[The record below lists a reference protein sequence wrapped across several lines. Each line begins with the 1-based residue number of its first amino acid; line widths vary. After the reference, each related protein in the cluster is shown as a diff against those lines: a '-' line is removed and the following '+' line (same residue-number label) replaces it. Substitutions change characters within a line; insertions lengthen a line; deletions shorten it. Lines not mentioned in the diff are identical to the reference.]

1 MVRGAATMM
10 QVAVK
15 GQTLAGTAA
24 ADATAAI
31 DTSKE
36 MSERLAEVSATDPLA
51 AVCFLLGV
59 GCIVAIILS
68 VASDRFKSQVK
79 WLGTMAGKFAMI
91 LLGGFFLLL
100 PIAMH
105 TSAGDGYLW
114 PKLGESIPAAAYLMF
129 ETMGFSADLSDWT
142 VTIHQIM
149 GNGALSE
156 LYFWLLAFYTVA
168 SPVALALTAMD
179 VLMNGLTG
187 FMVYVESWKKCVRR
201 RDIYVFYGLDGN
213 TSTLALD
220 LLGQVAGKSSDN
232 PRDRMPLLIFCNV
245 EGSSGEGDSLVQQ
258 VRQEAYGCAT
268 VIFTPMP
275 LENVPNRLAPPTQ
288 TRCNVYY
295 LVLSDDTDENVQ
307 ATIRLCDQ
315 LTTQMM
321 TWEMIERRWDV
332 RNIEPKPALCP
343 RTKAYARNVRVW
355 CVHDNPDDDLIFDSL
370 PQRKPDDQLMV
381 RLLRHNADRGSA
393 EERRPHVE
401 AALAPL
407 MVVVR
412 NLVEVRLISEQRE
425 VVWDALT
432 TNTLTQVL
440 DPVDVS
446 QNIVPFQRLVV
457 VICGLGSFG
466 LEALRACFWFGR
478 LPGVELRIVGV
489 DRRARDVAQRA
500 AAAWPELVFERVPEG
515 IPSVRP
521 DLERPLTD
529 ADGSEAAPTVC
540 FVEADA
546 RSLAMHDLLD
556 GKPVQG
562 FAIGP
567 EGEEPARIVVGDS
580 SRVYVMVMLGADDL
594 SLDVALRLE
603 RTLSRRV
610 LAGRL
615 SKGSPPAQNPLV
627 SVLVRNEEVLESVR
641 DVTHGDERFS
651 LRPFGSTQEA
661 FSYER
666 VLGAPWE
673 DAAINLQAAYTQARR
688 VAEGKDS
695 RVTHAE
701 AMEAFNSFE
710 IKKLSNRAATR
721 FTPYRLW
728 CVGLESN
735 GGFPSEEAANQWADK
750 LGTATLVLSLTRR
763 DEVAIR
769 LLCGIDFP
777 DRGLSAD
784 DRAKRVALLK
794 EADAQEAE
802 HYPVVCSL
810 GDLEHA
816 RWCAFLR
823 AQGWSAV
830 DGGFDALERMDAF
843 VGLQDDPS
851 EPYPHESMRLMR
863 HYYLVDDPRE
873 YRTRGAECRGDPAA
887 FDRTIVTQAVRAM
900 RREVIEPDYG
910 RHPHLHRIEVAGK
923 ERKERHSKL
932 R

>member
-1 MVRGAATMM
+1 MLNGLATMM
-10 QVAVK
+10 QVADK
-15 GQTLAGTAA
+15 GRTLSATAE

-31 DTSKE
+31 DTSRQ

-51 AVCFLLGV
+51 AVCFLIGV
-59 GCIVAIILS
+59 GCVVAIILS

-105 TSAGDGYLW
+105 TTAGSGYLW
-114 PKLGESIPAAAYLMF
+114 PKLGESVPAAAYLMF

-142 VTIHQIM
+142 VTIHTIM
-149 GNGALSE
+149 GNGALAE

-187 FMVYVESWKKCVRR
+187 FMVYFESWKKCVRR
-201 RDIYVFYGLDGN
+201 RDIYVFYGLDDN

-220 LLGQVAGKSSDN
+220 LLGQVADKSSDN

-245 EGSSGEGDSLVQQ
+245 EGSTGEGDSLVQQ
-258 VRQEAYGCAT
+258 VRQDAYGCAT

-275 LENVPNRLAPPTQ
+275 LENIPNRLAPPTQ

-321 TWEMIERRWDV
+321 VWEMIGRRWDV
-332 RNIEPKPALCP
+332 RNIEPKPQLRP
-343 RTKAYARNVRVW
+343 RTEAYARNVRVW

-381 RLLRHNADRGSA
+381 HLLRHNADRGSA
-393 EERRPHVE
+393 DKRRPHIE
-401 AALAPL
+401 TALQPL

-425 VVWDALT
+425 VVWDTLT
-432 TNTLTQVL
+432 TNPLTQVL

-446 QNIVPFQRLVV
+446 QDIVPFQRLVV

-489 DRRARDVAQRA
+489 DRRARDVAQHM

-515 IPSVRP
+515 MPSVRP

-529 ADGSEAAPTVC
+529 ASGSDAVPTVC
-540 FVEADA
+540 FMEADA

-556 GKPVQG
+556 GTPVQG
-562 FAIGP
+562 FSIGP
-567 EGEEPARIVVGDS
+567 EGEEPETIVVGDS
-580 SRVYVMVMLGADDL
+580 SRIYVMVMLGADDL
-594 SLDVALRLE
+594 SLDAALRLE
-603 RTLSRRV
+603 RTLSRRA

-615 SKGSPPAQNPLV
+615 SAGSPPAQNPLV
-627 SVLVRNEEVLESVR
+627 SVLVRNQEVLESVR
-641 DVTHGDERFS
+641 DVTHGDEQFS

-666 VLGAPWE
+666 ILGAPWE

-688 VAEGKDS
+688 VAQGLDPQ
-695 RVTHAE
+695 VTHAE
-701 AMEAFNSFE
+701 AMEAFNSYE

-728 CVGLESN
+728 CVGLEAN
-735 GGFPSEEAANQWADK
+735 GGFPSEEAAAQWADK
-750 LGTATLVLSLTRR
+750 LGTATLAVSLTGR
-763 DEVAIR
+763 DETAVR
-769 LLCGIDFP
+769 LLCGIDYP
-777 DRGLSAD
+777 DRGLSQE
-784 DRAKRVALLK
+784 DREKRVALLRSV
-794 EADAQEAE
+794 EEAE
-802 HYPVVCSL
+802 AKEYPVVCSL

-830 DGGFDALERMDAF
+830 DGGFDALERMVSF
-843 VGLQDDPS
+843 VGLQDDPAR
-851 EPYPHESMRLMR
+851 PYPHESMRLMR
-863 HYYLVDDPRE
+863 HYYLVDDPAA
-873 YRTRGAECRGDPAA
+873 YRMRGAECRGDPAA
-887 FDRTIVTQAVRAM
+887 YDRAIVTQAVRAM
-900 RREVIEPDYG
+900 RREVIEPEYG
-910 RHPHLHRIEVAGK
+910 RHPHLHRLEGMG
-923 ERKERHSKL
+923 RKRT
-932 R
+932 RRRG

>member
-1 MVRGAATMM
+1 MLNGLATMM
-10 QVAVK
+10 QVADK
-15 GQTLAGTAA
+15 GRTLSATAE

-31 DTSKE
+31 DTSRQ

-51 AVCFLLGV
+51 AVCFLIGV
-59 GCIVAIILS
+59 GCVVAIILS

-105 TSAGDGYLW
+105 TTAGSGYLW
-114 PKLGESIPAAAYLMF
+114 PKLGESVPAAAYLMF

-142 VTIHQIM
+142 VTIHTIM
-149 GNGALSE
+149 GNGALAE

-187 FMVYVESWKKCVRR
+187 FMVYFESWKKCVRR
-201 RDIYVFYGLDGN
+201 RDIYVFYGLDDN

-220 LLGQVAGKSSDN
+220 LLGQVADKSSDN

-245 EGSSGEGDSLVQQ
+245 EGSTGEGDSLVQQ
-258 VRQEAYGCAT
+258 VRQDAYGCAT

-275 LENVPNRLAPPTQ
+275 LENIPNRLAPPTQ

-321 TWEMIERRWDV
+321 VWEMIGRRWDV
-332 RNIEPKPALCP
+332 RNIEPKPQLRP
-343 RTKAYARNVRVW
+343 RTEAYARNVRVW

-381 RLLRHNADRGSA
+381 HLLRHNADRGSA
-393 EERRPHVE
+393 DKRRPHIE
-401 AALAPL
+401 TALQPL

-425 VVWDALT
+425 VVWDTLT
-432 TNTLTQVL
+432 TNPLTQVL

-446 QNIVPFQRLVV
+446 QDIVPFQRLVV

-489 DRRARDVAQRA
+489 DRRARDVAQHM

-515 IPSVRP
+515 MPSVRP

-529 ADGSEAAPTVC
+529 ASGSDAVPTVC
-540 FVEADA
+540 FMEADA

-556 GKPVQG
+556 GTPVQG
-562 FAIGP
+562 FSIGP
-567 EGEEPARIVVGDS
+567 EGEEPETIVVGDS
-580 SRVYVMVMLGADDL
+580 SRIYVMVMLGADDL
-594 SLDVALRLE
+594 SLDAALRLE
-603 RTLSRRV
+603 RTLSRRA

-615 SKGSPPAQNPLV
+615 SAGSPPAQNPLV
-627 SVLVRNEEVLESVR
+627 SVLVRNQEVLESVR
-641 DVTHGDERFS
+641 DVTHGDEQFS

-666 VLGAPWE
+666 ILGAPWE

-688 VAEGKDS
+688 VAQGLDS
-695 RVTHAE
+695 QVTHAE
-701 AMEAFNSFE
+701 AMEAFNSYE

-728 CVGLESN
+728 CVGLEAN
-735 GGFPSEEAANQWADK
+735 GGFPSEEAAAQWADK
-750 LGTATLVLSLTRR
+750 LGTQALAVSLTGR
-763 DEVAIR
+763 DETAVR

-777 DRGLSAD
+777 DRGLSQE
-784 DRAKRVALLK
+784 DRDKRVALLRSV
-794 EADAQEAE
+794 EEAE
-802 HYPVVCSL
+802 AKEYPVVCSL

-830 DGGFDALERMDAF
+830 DGGFDALERMVSF
-843 VGLQDDPS
+843 VGLQDDPAR
-851 EPYPHESMRLMR
+851 PYPHESMRLMR
-863 HYYLVDDPRE
+863 HYYLVDDPAA
-873 YRTRGAECRGDPAA
+873 YRMRGAECRGDPAA
-887 FDRTIVTQAVRAM
+887 YDRAIVTQAVRAM
-900 RREVIEPDYG
+900 RREVIEPEYG
-910 RHPHLHRIEVAGK
+910 RHPHLHRLEGMG
-923 ERKERHSKL
+923 RKRT
-932 R
+932 RRRG

>member
-1 MVRGAATMM
+1 MLNGLATMM
-10 QVAVK
+10 QVADK
-15 GQTLAGTAA
+15 GRTLSATAE

-31 DTSKE
+31 DTSRQ

-51 AVCFLLGV
+51 AVCFLIGV
-59 GCIVAIILS
+59 GCVVAIILS

-105 TSAGDGYLW
+105 TTAGSGYLW
-114 PKLGESIPAAAYLMF
+114 PKLGESVPAAAYLMF

-142 VTIHQIM
+142 VTIHTIM
-149 GNGALSE
+149 GNGALAE

-187 FMVYVESWKKCVRR
+187 FMVYFESWKKCVRR
-201 RDIYVFYGLDGN
+201 RDIYVFYGLDDN

-220 LLGQVAGKSSDN
+220 LLGQVADKSSDN

-245 EGSSGEGDSLVQQ
+245 EGSTGEGDSLVQQ
-258 VRQEAYGCAT
+258 VRQDAYGCAT

-275 LENVPNRLAPPTQ
+275 LENIPNRLAPPTQ

-321 TWEMIERRWDV
+321 VWEMIGRRWDV
-332 RNIEPKPALCP
+332 RNIEPKPQLRP
-343 RTKAYARNVRVW
+343 RTEAYARNVRVW

-381 RLLRHNADRGSA
+381 HLLRHNADRGSA
-393 EERRPHVE
+393 DKRRPHIE
-401 AALAPL
+401 TALQPL

-425 VVWDALT
+425 VVWDTLT
-432 TNTLTQVL
+432 TNPLTQVL

-446 QNIVPFQRLVV
+446 QDIVPFQRLVV

-489 DRRARDVAQRA
+489 DRRARDVAQHM

-515 IPSVRP
+515 MPSVRP

-529 ADGSEAAPTVC
+529 ASGSDAVPTVC
-540 FVEADA
+540 FMEADA

-556 GKPVQG
+556 GTPVQG
-562 FAIGP
+562 FSIGP
-567 EGEEPARIVVGDS
+567 EGEEPETIVVGDS
-580 SRVYVMVMLGADDL
+580 SRIYVMVMLGADDL
-594 SLDVALRLE
+594 SLDAALRLE
-603 RTLSRRV
+603 RTLSRRA

-615 SKGSPPAQNPLV
+615 SAGSPPAQNPLV
-627 SVLVRNEEVLESVR
+627 SVLVRNQEVLESVR
-641 DVTHGDERFS
+641 DVTHGDEQFS

-666 VLGAPWE
+666 ILGAPWE

-688 VAEGKDS
+688 VAQGLDPQ
-695 RVTHAE
+695 VTHAE
-701 AMEAFNSFE
+701 AMEAFNSYE

-728 CVGLESN
+728 CVGLEAN
-735 GGFPSEEAANQWADK
+735 GGFPSEEAAAQWADK
-750 LGTATLVLSLTRR
+750 LGTQALAVSLTGR
-763 DEVAIR
+763 DETAVR

-777 DRGLSAD
+777 DRGLSQE
-784 DRAKRVALLK
+784 DRDKRVALLRSV
-794 EADAQEAE
+794 EEAE
-802 HYPVVCSL
+802 AKEYPVVCSL

-830 DGGFDALERMDAF
+830 DGGFDALERMVSF
-843 VGLQDDPS
+843 VGLQDDPAR
-851 EPYPHESMRLMR
+851 PYPHESMRLMR
-863 HYYLVDDPRE
+863 HYYLVDDPAA
-873 YRTRGAECRGDPAA
+873 YRMRGAECRGDPAA
-887 FDRTIVTQAVRAM
+887 YDRAIVTQAVRAL
-900 RREVIEPDYG
+900 RREVIEPEYG
-910 RHPHLHRIEVAGK
+910 RHPHLHRLEGMG
-923 ERKERHSKL
+923 RKRT
-932 R
+932 RRRG

>member
-1 MVRGAATMM
+1 MLNGLATMM
-10 QVAVK
+10 QVADK
-15 GQTLAGTAA
+15 GRTLSATAE

-31 DTSKE
+31 DTSRQ

-51 AVCFLLGV
+51 AVCFLIGV
-59 GCIVAIILS
+59 GCVVAIILS

-105 TSAGDGYLW
+105 TTAGSGYLW
-114 PKLGESIPAAAYLMF
+114 PKLGESVPAAAYLMF

-142 VTIHQIM
+142 VTIHTIM
-149 GNGALSE
+149 GNGALAE

-187 FMVYVESWKKCVRR
+187 FMVYFESWKKCVRR
-201 RDIYVFYGLDGN
+201 RDIYVFYGLDDN

-220 LLGQVAGKSSDN
+220 LLGQVADKSSDN

-245 EGSSGEGDSLVQQ
+245 EGSTGEGDSLVQQ
-258 VRQEAYGCAT
+258 VRQDAYGCAT

-275 LENVPNRLAPPTQ
+275 LENIPNRLAPPTQ

-321 TWEMIERRWDV
+321 VWEMIGRRWDV
-332 RNIEPKPALCP
+332 RNIEPKPQLRP
-343 RTKAYARNVRVW
+343 RTEAYARNVRVW

-381 RLLRHNADRGSA
+381 HLLRHNADRGSA
-393 EERRPHVE
+393 DKRRPHIE
-401 AALAPL
+401 TALQPL

-425 VVWDALT
+425 VVWDTLT
-432 TNTLTQVL
+432 TNPLTQVL

-446 QNIVPFQRLVV
+446 QDIVPFQRLVV

-489 DRRARDVAQRA
+489 DRRARDVAQHM

-515 IPSVRP
+515 MPSVRP

-529 ADGSEAAPTVC
+529 ASGSDAVPTVC
-540 FVEADA
+540 FMEADA

-556 GKPVQG
+556 GTPVQG
-562 FAIGP
+562 FSIGP
-567 EGEEPARIVVGDS
+567 EGEEPETIVVGDS
-580 SRVYVMVMLGADDL
+580 SRIYVMVMLGADDL
-594 SLDVALRLE
+594 SLDAALRLE
-603 RTLSRRV
+603 RTLSRRA

-615 SKGSPPAQNPLV
+615 SAGSPPAQNPLV
-627 SVLVRNEEVLESVR
+627 SVLVRNQEVLESVR
-641 DVTHGDERFS
+641 DVTHGDEQFS

-666 VLGAPWE
+666 ILGAPWE

-688 VAEGKDS
+688 VAQGLDPQ
-695 RVTHAE
+695 VTHAE
-701 AMEAFNSFE
+701 AMEAFNSYE

-728 CVGLESN
+728 CVGLEAN
-735 GGFPSEEAANQWADK
+735 GGFPSEEAAAQWADK
-750 LGTATLVLSLTRR
+750 LGTQALAVSLTGR
-763 DEVAIR
+763 DETAVR

-777 DRGLSAD
+777 DRGLSQE
-784 DRAKRVALLK
+784 DRDKRVALLRSV
-794 EADAQEAE
+794 EEAE
-802 HYPVVCSL
+802 AKEYPVVCSL

-830 DGGFDALERMDAF
+830 DGGFDALERMVSF
-843 VGLQDDPS
+843 VGLQDDPAR
-851 EPYPHESMRLMR
+851 PYPHESMRLMR
-863 HYYLVDDPRE
+863 HYYLVDDPAA
-873 YRTRGAECRGDPAA
+873 YRMRGAECRGDPAA
-887 FDRTIVTQAVRAM
+887 YDRAIVTQAVRAM
-900 RREVIEPDYG
+900 RREVIEPEYG
-910 RHPHLHRIEVAGK
+910 RHPHLHRLEGMG
-923 ERKERHSKL
+923 RKRT
-932 R
+932 RRRG

>member
-1 MVRGAATMM
+1 MLNGLATMM
-10 QVAVK
+10 QVADK
-15 GQTLAGTAA
+15 GRTLSATAE

-31 DTSKE
+31 DTSRQ

-51 AVCFLLGV
+51 AVCFLIGV
-59 GCIVAIILS
+59 GCVVAIILS

-105 TSAGDGYLW
+105 TTAGSGYLW
-114 PKLGESIPAAAYLMF
+114 PKLGESVPAAAYLMF

-142 VTIHQIM
+142 VTIHTIM
-149 GNGALSE
+149 GNGALAE

-187 FMVYVESWKKCVRR
+187 FMVYFESWKKCVRR
-201 RDIYVFYGLDGN
+201 RDIYVFYGLDDN

-220 LLGQVAGKSSDN
+220 LLGQVADKSSDN

-245 EGSSGEGDSLVQQ
+245 EGSTGEGDSLVQQ
-258 VRQEAYGCAT
+258 VRQDAYGCAT

-275 LENVPNRLAPPTQ
+275 LENIPNRLAPPTQ

-315 LTTQMM
+315 LTAQMM
-321 TWEMIERRWDV
+321 VWEMIGRRWDV
-332 RNIEPKPALCP
+332 RNIEPKPQLRP
-343 RTKAYARNVRVW
+343 RTEAYARNVRVW

-381 RLLRHNADRGSA
+381 HLLRHNADRGSA
-393 EERRPHVE
+393 DKRRPHIE
-401 AALAPL
+401 TALQPL

-425 VVWDALT
+425 VVWDTLT
-432 TNTLTQVL
+432 TNPLTQVL

-446 QNIVPFQRLVV
+446 QDIVPFQRLVV

-489 DRRARDVAQRA
+489 DRRARDVAQHM

-515 IPSVRP
+515 MPSVRP

-529 ADGSEAAPTVC
+529 ASGSDAVPTVC
-540 FVEADA
+540 FLEADA

-556 GKPVQG
+556 GTPVQG
-562 FAIGP
+562 FSIGP
-567 EGEEPARIVVGDS
+567 EGEEPETIVVGDS
-580 SRVYVMVMLGADDL
+580 SRIYVMVMLGADDL
-594 SLDVALRLE
+594 SLDAALRLE
-603 RTLSRRV
+603 RTLSRRA

-615 SKGSPPAQNPLV
+615 SAGSPPAQNPLV
-627 SVLVRNEEVLESVR
+627 SVLVRNQEVLESVR
-641 DVTHGDERFS
+641 DVTHGDEQFS

-666 VLGAPWE
+666 ILGAPWE

-688 VAEGKDS
+688 VAQGLDPQ
-695 RVTHAE
+695 VTHAE
-701 AMEAFNSFE
+701 AMEAFNSYE

-728 CVGLESN
+728 CVGLEAN
-735 GGFPSEEAANQWADK
+735 GGFPSEEAAAQWADK
-750 LGTATLVLSLTRR
+750 LGTATLAVSLTGR
-763 DEVAIR
+763 DETAVR
-769 LLCGIDFP
+769 LLCGIDYP
-777 DRGLSAD
+777 DRGLSQE
-784 DRAKRVALLK
+784 DREKRVALLRSV
-794 EADAQEAE
+794 EEAE
-802 HYPVVCSL
+802 AKEYPVVCSL

-830 DGGFDALERMDAF
+830 DGGFDALERMVSF
-843 VGLQDDPS
+843 VGLQDDPAR
-851 EPYPHESMRLMR
+851 PYPHESMRLMR
-863 HYYLVDDPRE
+863 HYYLVDDPAA
-873 YRTRGAECRGDPAA
+873 YRMRGAECRGDPAA
-887 FDRTIVTQAVRAM
+887 YDRAIVTQAVRAM
-900 RREVIEPDYG
+900 RREVIEPEYG
-910 RHPHLHRIEVAGK
+910 RHPHLHRLEGMG
-923 ERKERHSKL
+923 RKRT
-932 R
+932 RRRG